1 MIYFEV
7 ESVMEIITGRVGAFR
22 RETGHCLFNVD
33 QPQGTPAVVAN
44 EECMA
49 GSKMESIRSQ

>member
-1 MIYFEV
+1 MVYFV
-7 ESVMEIITGRVGAFR
+7 ELVTEIITGRVGAFR

-33 QPQGTPAVVAN
+33 QPQARTPAVVAN

-49 GSKMESIRSQ
+49 GSKMESIRCQ